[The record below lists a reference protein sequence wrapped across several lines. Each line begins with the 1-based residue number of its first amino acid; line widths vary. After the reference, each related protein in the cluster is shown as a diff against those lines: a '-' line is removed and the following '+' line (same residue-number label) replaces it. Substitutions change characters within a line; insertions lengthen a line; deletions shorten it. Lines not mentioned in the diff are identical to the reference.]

1 MGWFTVALIF
11 AVAYVLTLALLRW
24 VGREEE

>member
-1 MGWFTVALIF
+1 MGWFIVALIF
-11 AVAYVLTLALLRW
+11 AVAYVLTLILLRW